1 MMSLQTDMA
10 VRIVSTFPYIALF
23 SNTANYKYNGTV
35 IDAQPVDWVGT
46 YGSPATFTVDASSG
60 NGSSLSYQ
68 WQEFTAQWDD
78 LVDGAPI
85 SGATTATLSIANAQ
99 AIDNGRQFRV
109 SVSNDVNTTISST
122 VIIIGS
128 P

>member
-1 MMSLQTDMA
+1 MPSLATDMA
-10 VRIVSTFPYIALF
+10 VTVVSTSPYVAMFSDAGFP
-23 SNTANYKYNGTV
+23 NGPV
-35 IDAQPVDWVGT
+35 IQLQPTDWVGS
-46 YGSPATFTVDASSG
+46 YGSPATFTVGALSG
-60 NGSSLSYQ
+60 DGSPLTYQ

-85 SGATTATLSIANAQ
+85 SGATTETLSIANAQ

-109 SVSNDVNTTISST
+109 SVSNDVGSAFSST
-122 VIIIGS
+122 VTIIGS